1 VLVSVRDRARGVV
14 GQFSEEPFV
23 GTGESAPPTLS
34 ATNNQPADV
43 PARTTGTPRN
53 VVTLG

>member
-1 VLVSVRDRARGVV
+1 MLVSVRDRAGGVV

-34 ATNNQPADV
+34 ATNNQPAGV